1 MTTRRIGSGSRSSP
15 WPPTYSPG
23 PRPWPST
30 SVSPPDDGNPN
41 DCASGSSPSPDASS
55 TASVEDD
62 SDSHA
67 TGPGTG
73 SSTPAGPRSA
83 PPEGIPHPND
93 QDPENRRRQRRRPS
107 TPTTTD
113 PAVVPLAPRQPP
125 RRNIEAR
132 ACLPIPGG
140 AGRRPDHSLGALP
153 TLQRRPVCAR
163 AGAFPARAWTTPAST
178 PNWETR
184 PSCPGLVVRG
194 GPRDSRTAPSPR
206 TRPFCRAP
214 APAAPGLTA
223 GVGVR
228 LRGVEDLAAGGSRAP
243 NRVRGT
249 PTPWGPPDW
258 VSVEACVLLVRASGL
273 VLVLVVVLP
282 AVVVVLAAVVVP
294 APVVRG
300 VVVAAL
306 PAVLGQL
313 VVVPAA
319 V

>member
-125 RRNIEAR
+125 RRNIEAGHVSQFLAAPDAAQITR
-132 ACLPIPGG
+132 WVRC
-140 AGRRPDHSLGALP
+140 RPFEDAQS
-153 TLQRRPVCAR
+153 AR
-163 AGAFPARAWTTPAST
+163 GPAPCHRTAWTTPAST

-184 PSCPGLVVRG
+184 PRP
-194 GPRDSRTAPSPR
+194 PSRPA
-206 TRPFCRAP
+206 RAP
-214 APAAPGLTA
+214 G
-223 GVGVR
+223 
-228 LRGVEDLAAGGSRAP
+228 
-243 NRVRGT
+243 
-249 PTPWGPPDW
+249 
-258 VSVEACVLLVRASGL
+258 
-273 VLVLVVVLP
+273 
-282 AVVVVLAAVVVP
+282 
-294 APVVRG
+294 
-300 VVVAAL
+300 
-306 PAVLGQL
+306 
-313 VVVPAA
+313 
-319 V
+319 

>member
-140 AGRRPDHSLGALP
+140 AGRRPDHALGALP
-153 TLQRRPVCAR
+153 TLRRRPVCAW

-178 PNWETR
+178 PNWETHLGHPPGHPLGGQDAR
-184 PSCPGLVVRG
+184 PLGDRGQHPASGVDVDGVEPVGQLGSELLDPGGDLLEQ
-194 GPRDSRTAPSPR
+194 D
-206 TRPFCRAP
+206 
-214 APAAPGLTA
+214 APGRSRHPPVAQRDQAARLQ
-223 GVGVR
+223 VGHDRCNAR
-228 LRGVEDLAAGGSRAP
+228 LRGPE
-243 NRVRGT
+243 RVRE
-249 PTPWGPPDW
+249 P
-258 VSVEACVLLVRASGL
+258 S
-273 VLVLVVVLP
+273 
-282 AVVVVLAAVVVP
+282 
-294 APVVRG
+294 
-300 VVVAAL
+300 
-306 PAVLGQL
+306 
-313 VVVPAA
+313 
-319 V
+319 